1 MTFITKLDKDS
12 TVEEVTNITD
22 STDQECDICLKIN
35 IMHLFGYIASL
46 LIGISLGLIGGGGS
60 ILTMPVM
67 VYLFGVSPVTAT
79 SYSLFVVGST
89 SLIGAARQYKEGTVN
104 IRMAL
109 LFAATS
115 VVTVFITRK
124 WLIPVI
130 PVHIATLNGFVIT
143 ESWLTMVL
151 FAVLMIVSSVFM
163 MRNKKITEV
172 KDKKIR
178 FMKLV
183 IYGTG
188 IGLVTG
194 LLGAGGGF
202 LLIPALVLLL
212 HLPMKEA
219 VGTSL
224 LVIAL
229 NSLIGFT
236 GNLQDKGMDWR
247 LLITVTLLAMVGII
261 AGSYLNRKMPAGKLK
276 RGFGWF
282 VLAMGIYIFVMEVI
296 AL

>member
-1 MTFITKLDKDS
+1 MDL
-12 TVEEVTNITD
+12 
-22 STDQECDICLKIN
+22 L
-35 IMHLFGYIASL
+35 GYIASL

-60 ILTMPVM
+60 ILTLPVM

-89 SLIGAARQYKEGTVN
+89 SLVGAAQQYRRGTVN

-115 VVTVFITRK
+115 VVTVFLTRK
-124 WLIPVI
+124 WLVPAIPE
-130 PVHIATLNGFVIT
+130 HIATIHGFSIT

-151 FAVLMIVSSVFM
+151 FAILMLVSSVFM
-163 MRNKKITEV
+163 MRSSGVPDATASAYKKVSIG
-172 KDKKIR
+172 
-178 FMKLV
+178 KL
-183 IYGTG
+183 IFYGTA

-236 GNLQDKGMDWR
+236 GNLHDKGIDWR
-247 LLITVTLLAMVGII
+247 LLFSVTALAIAGIL
-261 AGSYLNRKMPAGKLK
+261 AGSYLNRKIPAGKLK
-276 RGFGWF
+276 KVFGWF
-282 VLAMGIYIFVMEVI
+282 VLAMGLYILVRELSA

>member
-1 MTFITKLDKDS
+1 MDL
-12 TVEEVTNITD
+12 
-22 STDQECDICLKIN
+22 L
-35 IMHLFGYIASL
+35 GYIASL

-60 ILTMPVM
+60 ILTMPVL

-89 SLIGAARQYKEGTVN
+89 SLVGAAQQYRRGTVN

-115 VVTVFITRK
+115 VVTVFLTRK
-124 WLIPVI
+124 WLLPAIPE
-130 PVHIATLNGFVIT
+130 HIATVHGFSIT

-151 FAVLMIVSSVFM
+151 FAILMLVSSVFM
-163 MRNKKITEV
+163 MRGKGVQDATATGNKKVSIG
-172 KDKKIR
+172 
-178 FMKLV
+178 KL
-183 IYGTG
+183 IFFGTA

-236 GNLQDKGMDWR
+236 GNLHDKGIDW
-247 LLITVTLLAMVGII
+247 LLLVSVTALAIAGII
-261 AGSYLNRKMPAGKLK
+261 LGSYLNRKIPAGKLK
-276 RGFGWF
+276 KAFGWF
-282 VLAMGIYIFVMEVI
+282 VLAMGLFILVREMSAAF
-296 AL
+296 